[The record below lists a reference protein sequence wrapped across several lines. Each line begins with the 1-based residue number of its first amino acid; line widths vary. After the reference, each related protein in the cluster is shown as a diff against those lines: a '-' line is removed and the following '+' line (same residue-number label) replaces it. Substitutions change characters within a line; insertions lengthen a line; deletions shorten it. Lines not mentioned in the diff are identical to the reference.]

1 MAGRGVEAGRS
12 GIFRKLAQGVLI
24 GLGAV
29 LPGVSGGVLCV
40 IFGLYKP
47 MMAFIAEPV
56 RRFRSTVRSLWPVL
70 LGIVVG
76 FLGVSR
82 LLGALLTRYPEPS
95 VCVFV
100 GLIGGMLPSLF
111 RQARAKGCGRAALA
125 APAAFA
131 VIAALLAALRAVN
144 AQLAPGLGGYLFGGV
159 CMALSVIVPGLSFS
173 TLLMPLGLYTPLL
186 EGLGRL
192 DVAVLL
198 PAAVGAI
205 ATAALLARAVDRLLA
220 RHGAAVSYA
229 VIGVVIAA
237 TLAMIPYGSFA
248 ASVPSAVSN
257 GLCMVAGVIAGLAL
271 DQFNSSVER

>member
-12 GIFRKLAQGVLI
+12 GIFRQLAQGVLI

-40 IFGLYKP
+40 IFGLYEP

-56 RRFRSTVRSLWPVL
+56 RRFRSTARGLWPVL
-70 LGIVVG
+70 LGIAVG

-111 RQARAKGCGRAALA
+111 RQARAKGRGRAALA
-125 APAAFA
+125 APVAFA
-131 VIAALLAALRAVN
+131 VIAALLAALRAVD
-144 AQLAPGLGGYLFGGV
+144 ARLAPGLGGYLFGGV

-192 DVAVLL
+192 DAAVLL
-198 PAAVGAI
+198 PAAAGAI

-248 ASVPSAVSN
+248 ASVSSAVSN
-257 GLCMVAGVIAGLAL
+257 GLCMAAGVIAGLAL

>member
-1 MAGRGVEAGRS
+1 M
-12 GIFRKLAQGVLI
+12 
-24 GLGAV
+24 
-29 LPGVSGGVLCV
+29 
-40 IFGLYKP
+40 
-47 MMAFIAEPV
+47 
-56 RRFRSTVRSLWPVL
+56 
-70 LGIVVG
+70 
-76 FLGVSR
+76 
-82 LLGALLTRYPEPS
+82 
-95 VCVFV
+95 
-100 GLIGGMLPSLF
+100 
-111 RQARAKGCGRAALA
+111 
-125 APAAFA
+125 
-131 VIAALLAALRAVN
+131 IAALLAALRAVN

-198 PAAVGAI
+198 PGRGGRDRDGGAAGS
-205 ATAALLARAVDRLLA
+205 AVDRLLA

-257 GLCMVAGVIAGLAL
+257 GLCMAAGVIAGLAL